1 MRTKYRITESN
12 WDLIGGF
19 PLYFIEYRKWY
30 QRKWHRL
37 KYGLCFIRF
46 ENRMEAENLI
56 TALKQA
62 KL

>member
-1 MRTKYRITESN
+1 MELDEINY
-12 WDLIGGF
+12 IGGF
-19 PLYFIEYRKWY
+19 PLYFVEYKKWY

-37 KYGLCFIRF
+37 KYGLCSIRF

-62 KL
+62 NL

>member
-1 MRTKYRITESN
+1 MRTEYRIVESN

-37 KYGLCFIRF
+37 RYGSCSIRH
-46 ENRMEAENLI
+46 EERIEAENLI
-56 TALKQA
+56 VALKQA